1 MLLSVCPNPSV
12 DKFINLAYFKPG
24 EVNKS
29 LNEKSYPG
37 GKGVHVAL
45 AAKEL
50 GYESYLAGLWG
61 GPTGQWI
68 KNMCENQGIQCTGQH
83 IESWTRTCL
92 TIKSQSKFNDT
103 EIVEQGP
110 HIDEKI
116 LSDFFKSV
124 SKLSDTATIV
134 CVSGSWPLGSPD
146 DVYERIHQRFNSP
159 GQSLWVDAS
168 GERLQQAVQINPFG
182 IHVNRA
188 EAATLFGP
196 AKPPVQYAKQL
207 LSYCNIAAVT
217 DGANGLYLATK
228 NEVYHAYCKLD
239 QVISAVGSGDCLLAG
254 LMVSQY
260 EKKSNKEMAITAV
273 ACGAANCLR
282 PELGML
288 FKKDVLELRNKV
300 ICKKMDD

>member
-12 DKFINLAYFKPG
+12 DKFLNLPYFKPG

-45 AAKEL
+45 AVNEL
-50 GYESYLAGLWG
+50 GYESHLAGLWG
-61 GPTGQWI
+61 GPTGQWV
-68 KNMCENQGIQCTGQH
+68 KSMCENQGVQCTGPQ
-83 IESWTRTCL
+83 IEDWTRTCL
-92 TIKSQSKFNDT
+92 TITSQSKFNDT
-103 EIVEQGP
+103 ELVEQGP
-110 HIDEKI
+110 HIDERI
-116 LSDFFKSV
+116 FSDFLNSV
-124 SKLSDTATIV
+124 SKLTDTAAVV
-134 CVSGSWPLGSPD
+134 CVSGSWPPGSPD
-146 DVYERIHQRFNSP
+146 DVYGKIKQQFNKP
-159 GQSLWVDAS
+159 NHSLWVDAS
-168 GERLQQAVQINPFG
+168 DERLQQAVQINPFG

-196 AKPPVQYAKQL
+196 SKTPIHNAKQL
-207 LSYCNIAAVT
+207 LSYCEIAAVT
-217 DGANGLYLATK
+217 DGSNGLYLASY
-228 NEVYHAYCKLD
+228 EGVYHAYCHID

-260 EKKSNKEMAITAV
+260 EKKSTKEMAITAV

-288 FKKDVLELRNKV
+288 FKKDVLQLKNKV
-300 ICKKMDD
+300 VCKRMDD